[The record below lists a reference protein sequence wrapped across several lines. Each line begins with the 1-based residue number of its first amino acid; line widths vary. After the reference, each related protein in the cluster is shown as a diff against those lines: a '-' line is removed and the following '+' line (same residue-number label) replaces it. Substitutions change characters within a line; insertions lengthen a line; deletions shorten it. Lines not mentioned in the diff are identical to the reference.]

1 MLSMQDL
8 EIDEEYNDLLVEV
21 KEEA

>member
-21 KEEA
+21 KEEV